1 MTRLDRHDRL
11 LVIGFAAIAGYVD
24 AVGFLASSGFFI
36 SFMSGNSTRFA
47 VGLASGADNFAIAG
61 WLLASFVIGVTVG
74 SLIGRTVQLPNR
86 RRQALLMSMIA
97 ALLFA
102 APWADSW
109 GYNLPALCLA
119 AFAMGTENTLYEENG
134 TVTFGLTY
142 MTGALV
148 KIGQGLAVL
157 ISGGDRFVWVPY
169 LLLWSGLICGAASGA
184 TLFHQ
189 FGFASLWFGAG
200 AAGIFSLILIMLREN
215 HTQPEA

>member
-1 MTRLDRHDRL
+1 MTRLDRQDRL
-11 LVIGFAAIAGYVD
+11 LAIGFAALAGFVD
-24 AVGFLASSGFFI
+24 AVGFLASGGFFL

-47 VGLASGADNFAIAG
+47 VGLANGADYFAIAG
-61 WLLASFVIGVTVG
+61 SLLASFVAGVTVG
-74 SLIGRTVQLPNR
+74 SLIGRTVQLHNR
-86 RRQALLMSMIA
+86 RRQALLLAMIA

-102 APWADSW
+102 APWAASS
-109 GYNLPALCLA
+109 GYSLLALCLA

-157 ISGGDRFVWVPY
+157 ISGGERFGWVPY

-200 AAGIFSLILIMLREN
+200 AAGIFSLILFMLGEN
-215 HTQPEA
+215 HAQPES